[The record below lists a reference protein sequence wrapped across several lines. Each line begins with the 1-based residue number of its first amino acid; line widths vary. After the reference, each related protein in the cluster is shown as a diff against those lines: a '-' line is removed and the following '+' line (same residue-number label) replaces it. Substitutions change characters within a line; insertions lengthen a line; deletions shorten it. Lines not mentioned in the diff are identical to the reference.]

1 MLHICKTIYGLAFP
15 AGNLFCP
22 KSKSWLQFCLKDIII
37 NPKINKREN
46 YY

>member
-1 MLHICKTIYGLAFP
+1 MLHICKTIYGLAFSGGKP
-15 AGNLFCP
+15 FL
-22 KSKSWLQFCLKDIII
+22 SQIKSWLQFCLKDIII